1 MARCR
6 FRVLMGLLAVLGG
19 CSSSLSVTTQQKARQ
34 GDVEFLMDRM
44 THKDEWIVADC
55 ARGLGHHRVAQA
67 IPGLIRVL
75 EDEAVGP
82 YARWEAGLALARI
95 HPRDGASRLR
105 LAYQRAGHP
114 EERYWLL
121 VAMATYCD
129 QETRGML
136 EQATADSD
144 IFLSRIALKSLQDC
158 QKTLTG
164 EETP

>member
-1 MARCR
+1 
-6 FRVLMGLLAVLGG
+6 
-19 CSSSLSVTTQQKARQ
+19 
-34 GDVEFLMDRM
+34 
-44 THKDEWIVADC
+44 
-55 ARGLGHHRVAQA
+55 
-67 IPGLIRVL
+67 
-75 EDEAVGP
+75 
-82 YARWEAGLALARI
+82 LALARI
-95 HPRDGASRLR
+95 HPPDGAPRLR

-129 QETRGML
+129 EETRGML
-136 EQATADSD
+136 EQAASDSD